1 MSDDRSIITE
11 SEHPPTSPR
20 AIQLPPKVDQFPPK
34 TSQLSSSSLP
44 TFLPTFIAKGSYS
57 RVYRIGTD
65 RVIKIYDDEL
75 TRDIPFYI
83 IREIAMLQK
92 LKGHPNILPILN
104 MKFHQGRI
112 QLLLPYCETSY
123 RKLRSRHLF
132 LQIVNVL
139 YHCHRLGIVH
149 RDLKP
154 DNVLIHQGRVYL
166 IDFNISRR
174 IEHDQIL
181 PTREITSL
189 WYRPPEVLIKG
200 NTYGREL
207 DIWSLGCL
215 FAELLCHGQ
224 VLFRVTS
231 ELDLCHELSKLC
243 ELDMTTLHQRLQ
255 RTTPHDPQTVSQEPQ
270 NHRNDPTTASSVDSL
285 LSPTP
290 EQVIRYLTQKDPDVS
305 ASPEAMDLLA
315 KMIQIDPSRR
325 ISLEDILEHPYFQ
338 RDDRI
343 VAESIPESGESLMII
358 DHWTRQLIQLCASNE
373 FESTISLAIHI
384 LDLLRPLIQLNSLAL
399 MVSLNVA
406 SKYLY
411 AKTYY
416 QFVEIPQYI
425 QCENEILMLLRF
437 HIDRID
443 LLNYLNQS
451 LFRTGRSYQDI
462 RIGYR
467 RELLRLV
474 HGPDL
479 EIRYHAFA
487 KTIERDAL
495 LN

>member
-1 MSDDRSIITE
+1 MSDHSSMIINTE
-11 SEHPPTSPR
+11 HTST
-20 AIQLPPKVDQFPPK
+20 V
-34 TSQLSSSSLP
+34 SQN
-44 TFLPTFIAKGSYS
+44 TFVPTFIAKGSYS

-65 RVIKIYDDEL
+65 RVIKVYDDEL

-92 LKGHPNILPILN
+92 LKGHSNILPILN
-104 MKFHQGRI
+104 MKLHQGRI

-139 YHCHRLGIVH
+139 YYCHRLGIVH

-181 PTREITSL
+181 PTREITTL
-189 WYRPPEVLIKG
+189 WYRPPEVLVKG

-243 ELDMTTLHQRLQ
+243 ELDMTTMHQRLQ
-255 RTTPHDPQTVSQEPQ
+255 CPPSPEGT
-270 NHRNDPTTASSVDSL
+270 

-290 EQVIRYLTQKDPDVS
+290 NQVVAYLVGKYPGLI
-305 ASPEAMDLLA
+305 ASHEAMDLLA
-315 KMIQIDPSRR
+315 KMIQIDPTQR
-325 ISLEDILEHPYFQ
+325 IPLEKIIEHPYFQ
-338 RDDRI
+338 GDDTI
-343 VAESIPESGESLMII
+343 VSDPLPEVGDHLMII
-358 DHWTRQLIQLCASNE
+358 DHWTRQLIQLCASDE
-373 FESTISLAIHI
+373 FDTTLSLAIHI
-384 LDLLRPLIQLNSLAL
+384 LDLLRPLIQLNSMAL

-467 RELLRLV
+467 RELLRLA

-479 EIRYHAFA
+479 EIRYRDFA
-487 KTIERDAL
+487 KTMERD
-495 LN
+495 N